1 MILDNPGPQKPEREY
16 IRQNRPFTKP
26 PFYLPVKFVRKEMC
40 LDSRGG
46 GTHMGRPGFLR
57 CRRGDRDTG

>member
-26 PFYLPVKFVRKEMC
+26 PFYLPVIQVHVLATPLTYLSIPQTSNTAHLE
-40 LDSRGG
+40 
-46 GTHMGRPGFLR
+46 PG
-57 CRRGDRDTG
+57 